1 MHPIFGS
8 NNALFGTKH
17 LVLVGISIL
26 LIIGL
31 FLLVRKKSF
40 RTLVSI
46 LFYSGLVSELIK
58 IFYFSH
64 INEHRFGGVLPKTD
78 LPFHLCSIQL
88 IFIAILYLVKNEKLH
103 RFLLS
108 FMRPSCLFGGIAAI
122 LIATDSSRNGGWLI
136 TTQYFGYHIL
146 LVVFALYLFN
156 NKEMKFTIKDY
167 SNCLKF
173 LLVLMFFAF
182 YINSMLYESDGSV
195 NVNFMYV
202 ISPPQSGLPYL
213 NENQGW
219 FMYVVKYAL
228 LILVC
233 ITLSYIVPIINAI
246 KEKRAEIA
254 TSAKESQAEEKAENP
269 DELPATKN

>member
-1 MHPIFGS
+1 MTPIFGS

-17 LVLVGISIL
+17 LILIGISIL
-26 LIIGL
+26 LIVGL

-40 RTLVSI
+40 RFLVSI
-46 LFYSGLVSELIK
+46 LFYGGLVSELIK

-64 INEHRFGGVLPKTD
+64 INEHKFGGILPKTD

-88 IFIAILYLVKNEKLH
+88 IFIAILYLMKNEKIH

-122 LIATDSSRNGGWLI
+122 LIATGSSRNGGWLI

-146 LVVFALYLFN
+146 LVVFSLYLYTS
-156 NKEMKFTIKDY
+156 KEMKFTIKDY

-182 YINSMLYESDGSV
+182 YINSMLYESTGAVD
-195 NVNFMYV
+195 VNFMYV
-202 ISPPQSGLPYL
+202 ISPPQPGLPYL
-213 NENQGW
+213 NEDQGW
-219 FMYVVKYAL
+219 FMYVIKYAL
-228 LILVC
+228 LVLVC
-233 ITLSYIVPIINAI
+233 ITLSYIVPIVNAI
-246 KEKRAEIA
+246 KEKRAETA
-254 TSAKESQAEEKAENP
+254 VSNNESKTLTTAENTVNETP
-269 DELPATKN
+269 EN